1 MGFGKQ
7 LGIVLEDL
15 REMMGNHRSAG
26 AGRHEDVLGAAK
38 DIQKVPGDLARFVCV
53 AGVEGGLAA
62 AGLRFWEINLVA
74 QPFQN
79 LCDGDADLGKNLID
93 DAGNE

>member
-1 MGFGKQ
+1 MGFGKE

-26 AGRHEDVLGAAK
+26 AGRHQDVFGAAK
-38 DIQKVPGDLARFVCV
+38 DIQKVPGNLARFFPI

-62 AGLRFWEINLVA
+62 AGLRFWEINVVTQSL
-74 QPFQN
+74 QN
-79 LCDGDADLGKNLID
+79 LRDGDADLGKNLID